1 MATTAPV
8 SARRPGQAPGNKGRR
23 YPAEV
28 LEPSEVQAML
38 RLCSPTAPTGLRNR
52 AMIVVMWRSGLRI
65 GEVLAL
71 HPKDVDHGRG
81 AITVLRGKGG
91 KRRTVGMDPEALAV
105 VERWLDVRGRV
116 AAERGWRPSLHPIFC
131 TMAAGTAVKAPYVR
145 ELIHRLGA
153 RAGIAKRVHPH
164 GFRHT
169 CAFEMAME
177 GIPVHM
183 IQRQLGHTNLNTTE
197 RYISHVA
204 PAQVIA
210 AMRARRWSPQA
221 D

>member
-1 MATTAPV
+1 MATTAPAG
-8 SARRPGQAPGNKGRR
+8 ARRPGEAPRNKGRR

-28 LEPSEVQAML
+28 LEPVEVQALL
-38 RLCSPTAPTGLRNR
+38 RLCSGTAPTGVRNR

-71 HPKDVDHGRG
+71 HPKDIDRGRG
-81 AITVLRGKGG
+81 AITVLHGKGG

-105 VERWLDVRGRV
+105 VERWLDVRSRV
-116 AAERGWRPSLHPIFC
+116 AADRGWRPTLHPVFC
-131 TMAAGTAVKAPYVR
+131 TMRGDPVQGPYVR
-145 ELIHRLGA
+145 ELLHRLA
-153 RAGIAKRVHPH
+153 DRAGIAKRVHPH

-177 GIPVHM
+177 GIPVHV
-183 IQRQLGHTNLNTTE
+183 IQRQLGHSNLNTTE

-210 AMRARRWSPQA
+210 AMRGRQWEPQPA
-221 D
+221 

>member
-1 MATTAPV
+1 MATTAPAG
-8 SARRPGQAPGNKGRR
+8 ARRPGQAPRNKGQR

-28 LEPSEVQAML
+28 LEPTEVQAL
-38 RLCSPTAPTGLRNR
+38 IRLCSPTAPTGLRNR

-65 GEVLAL
+65 GELLAL
-71 HPKDVDHGRG
+71 HPKDIDRGRG

-105 VERWLDVRGRV
+105 VERWLDVRARV
-116 AAERGWRPSLHPIFC
+116 AAERGWRPTLHPVFC
-131 TMAAGTAVKAPYVR
+131 TMRGDAVKGPYVR
-145 ELIHRLGA
+145 ELLHRLAG

-177 GIPVHM
+177 GIPVHV
-183 IQRQLGHTNLNTTE
+183 IQRQLGHSNLNTTE

-210 AMRARRWSPQA
+210 AMQARSWTPQA